1 MTKSS
6 QPLTNS
12 LPLSLSLSMPL
23 LPLLYPFP
31 LFLFLL
37 ISIHGTYSASPN
49 PCSSSPYLCG
59 DITVAYPFSFYDSY
73 TTDNPKNSSYC
84 GYPGLR
90 IYCDNNEYPL
100 LFLNSYNYTITNINY
115 TTDTISLVD
124 TEILS
129 QNSSTP
135 KIRHNVSLTTNT
147 SLNFTELVVDL
158 TFFINCTTFGPNY
171 VAIISPAGGVVKKY
185 SYVLPTTSI
194 PPQSYYEWVD
204 KCDQVLVAPALGPV
218 LEPRVWNLSTSYGS
232 VLLDGFQL
240 EWSDPSEDC
249 LLCEKRG
256 GQCGYNVTNNS
267 TYIPT
272 CFCTDGNC
280 DKKGTHTGVVIG
292 LSVTGAVGFFLL
304 LSVCSFLYVRKKR
317 QDSSRSILLKQSRSI
332 SSFEPPYMHS
342 KDLSDIES
350 TQITHVFPYQELEEA
365 TNGFDAKEEIGDG
378 GFGTVYKGKLRDGRI
393 VAIKRLYEHN
403 CRRMEQFMNEVQILS
418 RLRHPNLVA
427 LYGCTSRHS
436 RELLL
441 VYEFIPNGT
450 VADHLHGSLASERA
464 LTWNRRLAIA
474 IEAADALAYL
484 HAVDPPIVHRDV
496 KTSNMLVD
504 AGYHVKVADFGLS
517 RLFPVAVTHVSTA
530 PQGTP
535 GYVDPEYHKCYQ
547 LTDKSDVYSFGVVL
561 VELISSMP
569 AVDVTRHRDEINLAS
584 MAIKRIQQC
593 ELDKLVD
600 PWLGFGTDASTK
612 RMITMVAELAFRCLQ
627 PDGEMRPPIKE
638 VHDILLDIR
647 KEGDNLEMA
656 NGDLENEART
666 ADHKGLL
673 KNSVTMPSSP
683 DSVITKWVSRSTTPN
698 ASE

>member
-1 MTKSS
+1 
-6 QPLTNS
+6 
-12 LPLSLSLSMPL
+12 MPL
-23 LPLLYPFP
+23 LPPLNTLS

-37 ISIHGTYSASPN
+37 IFIHGTYSATPN
-49 PCSSSPYLCG
+49 PCSSSYQCG
-59 DITVAYPFSFYDSY
+59 DITVEYPFSFSDSY
-73 TTDNPKNSSYC
+73 TPDSPKNSSC

-90 IYCDNNEYPL
+90 IYCHDDKYPI
-100 LFLNSYNYTITNINY
+100 LFLSSYNYTVTNISY
-115 TTDTISLVD
+115 TANTISLVD
-124 TEILS
+124 TDILL

-135 KIRHNVSLTTNT
+135 KVRHNVSLTPNI
-147 SLNFTELVVDL
+147 SLNYTEQVVNL
-158 TFFINCTTFGPNY
+158 TFFTNCTTFGASYNTY
-171 VAIISPAGGVVKKY
+171 EIPAVGIPGNN
-185 SYVLPTTSI
+185 SYVFPTTSI
-194 PPQSYYEWVD
+194 PPDKYYEWVD
-204 KCDQVLVAPALGPV
+204 KCDQVVVAPALGLLLQP
-218 LEPRVWNLSTSYGS
+218 LWNLSTSYGS
-232 VLLDGFQL
+232 VLLHGFQL
-240 EWSDPSEDC
+240 EWSDPSEDSEDC
-249 LLCEKRG
+249 RRCEERG
-256 GQCGYNVTNNS
+256 GQCGYNVTSYS

-272 CFCTDGNC
+272 CFCTGNC
-280 DKKGTHTGVVIG
+280 GTDKKSRHDIGVVVG
-292 LSVTGAVGFFLL
+292 VSVTGAVVFLL
-304 LSVCSFLYVRKKR
+304 LVFSFLFIRKKR

-342 KDLSDIES
+342 KDLPDIES
-350 TQITHVFPYQELEEA
+350 TKITHVFPYQELEEA
-365 TNGFDAKEEIGDG
+365 TNGFDSKEEIGDG

-418 RLRHPNLVA
+418 LLRHPNLVA

-450 VADHLHGSLASERA
+450 VADHLHGSHASERA
-464 LTWNRRLAIA
+464 LTWNRRLSIA

-504 AGYHVKVADFGLS
+504 AVYHVKVADFGLS

-561 VELISSMP
+561 VELISSMQ
-569 AVDVTRHRDEINLAS
+569 AVDVTRHRDEINLAN

-600 PWLGFGTDASTK
+600 PWLGFGTDAATK
-612 RMITMVAELAFRCLQ
+612 KMITMVAELAFRCLQ
-627 PDGEMRPPIKE
+627 PDGDMRPPMRE
-638 VHDILLDIR
+638 VLDVLLDIR
-647 KEGDNLEMA
+647 KKGENLEMA
-656 NGDLENEART
+656 NGALENEERT

-673 KNSVTMPSSP
+673 KNSVIMPSSP
-683 DSVITKWVSRSTTPN
+683 DSVINKWVSRSTTPN
-698 ASE
+698 TSE

>member
-6 QPLTNS
+6 EPLTNS
-12 LPLSLSLSMPL
+12 LPLFLSLSMPL
-23 LPLLYPFP
+23 LPPLYPLS

-37 ISIHGTYSASPN
+37 ISIHGTYSATPN
-49 PCSSSPYLCG
+49 PCSSSYQCG
-59 DITVAYPFSFYDSY
+59 DITVEYPFSFSDSY
-73 TTDNPKNSSYC
+73 TTDNLTNSPYC

-90 IYCDNNEYPL
+90 IYCHDDKYPI
-100 LFLNSYNYTITNINY
+100 LFLSSYNYTVTNISY
-115 TTDTISLVD
+115 TANTISLVD
-124 TEILS
+124 TDILL
-129 QNSSTP
+129 QKSSTP
-135 KIRHNVSLTTNT
+135 EVRHNVSLAPNI
-147 SLNFTELVVDL
+147 SLNYTQLVVNL
-158 TFFINCTTFGPNY
+158 TFFIDCTTFGPDY
-171 VAIISPAGGVVKKY
+171 VAIISQTGGVAKEY
-185 SYVLPTTSI
+185 SYVFPASSI
-194 PPQSYYEWVD
+194 RPGNYSEWID
-204 KCDQVLVAPALGPV
+204 KCDEVVVAPALGPV
-218 LEPRVWNLSTSYGS
+218 LEPLWNLSASYGS
-232 VLLDGFQL
+232 ILRDGFQL
-240 EWSDPSEDC
+240 EWSDPSEEC
-249 LLCEKRG
+249 AGCEKRG
-256 GQCGYNVTNNS
+256 GQCGYNVTSNS

-272 CFCTDGNC
+272 CFCTHGNC
-280 DKKGTHTGVVIG
+280 DKKGVHIGVVIG
-292 LSVTGAVGFFLL
+292 VSVTGAVVFLL
-304 LSVCSFLYVRKKR
+304 LLVFFFLFIRKKR
-317 QDSSRSILLKQSRSI
+317 QDSSRCILLKQNRSI
-332 SSFEPPYMHS
+332 SSFEAPYMHS

-350 TQITHVFPYQELEEA
+350 THITHIFPYQELEEA
-365 TNGFDAKEEIGDG
+365 TNGFDSKEEIGDG

-403 CRRMEQFMNEVQILS
+403 CRRMEQFLNEVQILS

-436 RELLL
+436 LELLL

-450 VADHLHGSLASERA
+450 VADHLHGSHASERA

-496 KTSNMLVD
+496 KTTNMLVD

-600 PWLGFGTDASTK
+600 PWLGFETDAATK
-612 RMITMVAELAFRCLQ
+612 KMITMVAELAFRCLQ
-627 PDGEMRPPIKE
+627 PDGEMRPPIRE
-638 VHDILLDIR
+638 VLDVLLDIR
-647 KEGDNLEMA
+647 KKGENLEMA
-656 NGDLENEART
+656 NGALENEERT

-673 KNSVTMPSSP
+673 KNSVIMPSSP

-698 ASE
+698 TSE